1 MRSEEEIKEY
11 LVGSLNA
18 IVFTDKEYE
27 EYKLLMIEEAN
38 DILTNKERYIIS
50 SPLPVHSKL
59 SRINDLIDFFTIQ
72 EEKEIVRDLEA
83 LRESVRL
90 RFYFKEFV

>member
-11 LVGSLNA
+11 LIDSLNA
-18 IVFTDKEYE
+18 VVFTGREYE

-38 DILTNKERYIIS
+38 DILSDKKRYVIS
-50 SPLPVHSKL
+50 SPLPIHSKL

-72 EEKEIVRDLEA
+72 EEKEIVKDLTA
-83 LRESVRL
+83 LRDSVRL
-90 RFYFKEFV
+90 RFYFEEFV

>member
-11 LVGSLNA
+11 LADSLNA
-18 IVFTDKEYE
+18 FVFTHKEYE
-27 EYKLLMIEEAN
+27 EYRLLMIEEAN
-38 DILTNKERYIIS
+38 DILSNKERYIIS